1 MSDTPLPTSDRCPHC
16 DTVVG
21 TGASLCPLC
30 GKRLDTP
37 KPAKSHK
44 PKAAVS
50 KPIPPA
56 KPILVTAVP
65 ARRRPFKLWLLPL
78 IIVAMTAVAL
88 LLIWQNRPSPVAVVA
103 EITDTPLPPTNT
115 PTLTPTPEATP
126 TDLPPDTP
134 TITPTPL
141 PTDTPQPPRAHR
153 VSANETLY
161 GLSFIYSVS
170 VDSIVELNELGE
182 DEAIRVNEELLI
194 PWPTPTPP
202 LVPVSLEIGGETIVA
217 DPTGCEQ
224 YVIQSG
230 DNLFAIAANRRIPLE
245 ALQRVNRLTDQS
257 LIRPGDTLC
266 IPEIIRGGLIPPT
279 PGPSPTPTVT
289 PPPAG
294 PQLLFPPREATITH
308 PDGPGLLQWA
318 HVKAL
323 TADEYY
329 MVELLNLSQP
339 DSRPYRAFTRD
350 TAVRIPL
357 TLRPDQGQTELF
369 RWRVTIIRVTGQ
381 RTDGQ
386 FTYTYGGN
394 PSIEALFYWANEE

>member
-1 MSDTPLPTSDRCPHC
+1 MNNSSNRCPYC

-21 TGASLCPLC
+21 AGASLCPLC
-30 GKRLDTP
+30 GKRLDLVKQAEPTPPKTSP
-37 KPAKSHK
+37 KP
-44 PKAAVS
+44 PT
-50 KPIPPA
+50 
-56 KPILVTAVP
+56 LTAP
-65 ARRRPFKLWLLPL
+65 RRPFNWRLALGVGML
-78 IIVAMTAVAL
+78 ATAVIL
-88 LLIWQNRPSPVAVVA
+88 TLFFWQNQPPSAETIAAV
-103 EITDTPLPPTNT
+103 TDAPPTLTNT
-115 PTLTPTPEATP
+115 PTLTTTPEATP
-126 TDLPPDTP
+126 VEAANEPPEEP

-141 PTDTPQPPRAHR
+141 PTDTPQPPRVHR

-161 GLSFIYSVS
+161 GLSFVYSVS
-170 VDSIVELNELGE
+170 VDSIVELNEMGE

-194 PWPTPTPP
+194 PWPTATPP
-202 LVPVSLEIGGETIVA
+202 LVPVSVEIGGETIIA
-217 DPTGCEQ
+217 DPAGCEQ
-224 YVIQSG
+224 YAIQSG

-266 IPEIIRGGLIPPT
+266 IPTIIRGGLLPPT
-279 PGPSPTPTVT
+279 PGPSPTPTLT

-329 MVELLNLSQP
+329 MVELLNLAQP

-357 TLRPDQGQTELF
+357 TLRPESGQTELF
-369 RWRVTIIRVTGQ
+369 RWRVTIVRVTGQ
-381 RTDGQ
+381 RADGQ

-394 PSIEALFYWANEE
+394 PSIEALFYWQNTD